1 MRPENHIR
9 NLMVLLAASITLE
22 VTLLAGLHHFSD
34 ALYHGIHLV
43 LMAAV
48 VGSQLILFFQGEQGS
63 TARRYA
69 LWLGLGALSTGIGD
83 YVNSA
88 LSHVEPVSL
97 KLTWAMLLF
106 GIGYVIYSY
115 TLWHHCRGIRTPGT
129 RFDRLRYLVALPIL
143 VLNIGCWVISVQQN
157 VAPQA
162 LLCYGSFVF
171 NATIYV
177 MLPTLALWNFVYSGQ
192 GLLALAVLIGAILL
206 PYSDLI
212 LFATWLTGDPPVP
225 EFHLYCYNWILYFG
239 GQVLFALFPAQVMN
253 AEAQR

>member
-1 MRPENHIR
+1 MRYDNHVRFLI
-9 NLMVLLAASITLE
+9 VLLAGSITLE
-22 VTLLAGLHHFSD
+22 VTLLAGIHHFSD
-34 ALYHGIHLV
+34 ALYHGIHLA

-48 VGSQLILFFQGEQGS
+48 VGLQLTLFFQTEQGS

-69 LWLGLGALSTGIGD
+69 LWLGLGAFATGIGD

-129 RFDRLRYLVALPIL
+129 RFDRLRYLIALPIL
-143 VLNIGCWVISVQQN
+143 ALNVGCWVMSVQQN
-157 VAPQA
+157 VAPHA

-177 MLPTLALWNFVYSGQ
+177 ALPTLALWNFFYSRQ
-192 GLLALAVLIGAILL
+192 SLLALGVLIGAILL

-225 EFHLYCYNWILYFG
+225 AFHLYAYNWILYFS
-239 GQVLFALFPAQVMN
+239 GQALFALFPAQVMR
-253 AEAQR
+253 EARR